1 MADTPTTPSTV
12 VRIEAALDLNLTLQ
26 QQLKQE
32 EHKLR
37 EQLRQADIPA
47 PPPEEYTMFLAEVQ
61 FAEGGGIYEYLIH
74 RSVERDH
81 WCTTGS
87 RPEHKRFASWE
98 KLCAWLNGTYW
109 HANLTPLQLG
119 EPRRF
124 ATEFTTEA
132 PF

>member
-1 MADTPTTPSTV
+1 MADTPATPSAT

-26 QQLKQE
+26 RQLKE
-32 EHKLR
+32 DEAKLR
-37 EQLRQADIPA
+37 EQLRTSDIPA

-74 RSVERDH
+74 RNVGADH

-87 RPEHKRFASWE
+87 RPEHKRFKSWE
-98 KLCAWLNGTYW
+98 ALCAWLNSVHW
-109 HANLTPLQLG
+109 AAPLSVLQVT

-124 ATEFTTEA
+124 PTRFTTEP